1 MSISPIP
8 QAFSSPIPEVKQDR
22 TPPTVTEDLA
32 RITGLAT
39 ETVLSEGN
47 DKKRSRRGRPS
58 ALTLTSEES
67 TSAQKASFLDSFRDS
82 ESLSIKPV
90 SENTTCFAEY
100 KGPQRKHS
108 FAQKDS
114 LSEIKFS
121 QTGGGASKTS
131 SDLGK
136 SNLTKSPI
144 SDDGSY
150 SSVSPAATG
159 SSNLNQHPLLEHYGK
174 SQEEKSRF
182 EMNGQIYFVKKVVSG
197 KKNNVVTTQF
207 NIKKGEA
214 VASRVDHPTVVKTH
228 FFVLERLGL
237 ITCLNMDTAREQDIE
252 KAKGSTIQAVACEN
266 IEGGDLSK
274 IMISGPFPLKQAL
287 DLLFACAI
295 PVSVLNNQSI
305 VHRDVKPENF
315 MITREGLK
323 NIQDG
328 KSVGEKNIRIIDFGL
343 SMEAGPVSRESPI
356 KRMGTEKYIAPEVHY
371 VGTRSYQE
379 HISYQTSD
387 SWALGIML
395 YELLFGEKTEFDP
408 LDSLVFNG
416 DYDSKYKDTTERTA
430 ALKNLLLQKRL
441 ELIEDKISPDKIIQ
455 DDQID
460 LMAELLSG
468 LLDPDPKTRLTS
480 EQLIKKYSSF

>member
-1 MSISPIP
+1 MSISQVFSSTPYREDEKKMAFSPIP
-8 QAFSSPIPEVKQDR
+8 PSFSSPIPEPKQDR
-22 TPPTVTEDLA
+22 TPLTVTVGLA

-39 ETVLSEGN
+39 EAVLSEGN
-47 DKKRSRRGRPS
+47 DKKRSRRGRPP
-58 ALTLTSEES
+58 ALTLISEEGPS
-67 TSAQKASFLDSFRDS
+67 SQKTLFLDSFRYS
-82 ESLSIKPV
+82 ESPSKKPV
-90 SENTTCFAEY
+90 SEKTTCFTEY
-100 KGPQRKHS
+100 VGPQRERS

-114 LSEIKFS
+114 LSKIKSS

-131 SDLGK
+131 SDL
-136 SNLTKSPI
+136 S
-144 SDDGSY
+144 
-150 SSVSPAATG
+150 
-159 SSNLNQHPLLEHYGK
+159 QHPLLEHYGK

-182 EMNGQIYFVKKVVSG
+182 EMNGQTYFVKKIVVSG

-228 FFVLERLGL
+228 FFVLEKLGL
-237 ITCLNMDTAREQDIE
+237 ITCLNMDTATEQDIE

-274 IMISGPFPLKQAL
+274 IMISGPFPVKQAL
-287 DLLFACAI
+287 DLLVACAI
-295 PVSVLNNQSI
+295 PVSALNTQSI

-315 MITREGLK
+315 MITREGIK

-343 SMEAGPVSRESPI
+343 SMGTGPVSRESPI
-356 KRMGTEKYIAPEVHY
+356 KRMGTEKYIAPEVNY

-395 YELLFGEKTEFDP
+395 YEFLFGEKTEFDL
-408 LDSLVFNG
+408 LDGLVFNG
-416 DYDSKYKDTTERTA
+416 DYDSKYKDTTVRTA
-430 ALKNLLLQKRL
+430 ALKNLLLKKKL